1 MDAHQAAVPAIAG
14 IDLAFRPRSYFGPIP
29 AETHLLAHV
38 TGHERREFVRRHL
51 ASDKDDSTLDLLAEL
66 FASDRETL
74 GRVHPALMGG
84 EYLPPFLDNETE
96 IARISLAST
105 TADQISVRAQRL
117 ADGIAYRIV
126 DEYGAIV
133 DYVCQPARSE
143 LPLTLGELI
152 ALIEGAARDGGAALS
167 YLYGNIA
174 ADPSDPWRLRNFVSV
189 SSEFYAE
196 LASYYDQRIA
206 AWFEENYPVIDDDRE
221 EARDG
226 VASEPERHDP
236 RSE

>member
-1 MDAHQAAVPAIAG
+1 MDAQRTVPAIAG
-14 IDLAFRPRSYFGPIP
+14 IDLAFRPRTYFGPIP
-29 AETHLLAHV
+29 SETHLLAHV
-38 TGHERREFVRRHL
+38 TGHERREFLRRQL
-51 ASDKDDSTLDLLAEL
+51 AADGDDSTLDLLAEL

-84 EYLPPFLDNETE
+84 EYLPPFLENETE

-126 DEYGAIV
+126 DEYGDIV

-143 LPLTLGELI
+143 SPLTLGELI
-152 ALIEGAARDGGAALS
+152 ALIDGAAPDGGAALS

-189 SSEFYAE
+189 SSEFYAQ
-196 LASYYDQRIA
+196 LASYYEQRIA
-206 AWFEENYPVIDDDRE
+206 AWFDENCPVIDDE
-221 EARDG
+221 GNEVYGGVVSESESRD
-226 VASEPERHDP
+226 E
-236 RSE
+236 